1 MQNDNTPDNT
11 TMNNQPTTAKSTT
24 ATATLQEQA
33 AQAQPQW
40 ARRKTGPV
48 GRWSTLW
55 PVYAEL
61 RGRGFT
67 IREAVH
73 WLIQEGA
80 VKQEDRK
87 KAEYGLPMVNS
98 RRRKEGVV
106 AATPKTAGMRKG
118 RNINKGTDGAKSR
131 AGGPGTP
138 LPPPIRRA
146 RPTAQAA

>member
-1 MQNDNTPDNT
+1 MQNDNPPDNT
-11 TMNNQPTTAKSTT
+11 PMNDQLTTTNSTT
-24 ATATLQEQA
+24 AALQQQA
-33 AQAQPQW
+33 AQARPQW

-67 IREAVH
+67 IREAVD

-106 AATPKTAGMRKG
+106 AATPKAAGVTRG
-118 RNINKGTDGAKSR
+118 KSRSKVANDTQAR
-131 AGGPGTP
+131 AGGHTAP
-138 LPPPIRRA
+138 LPSPSRRG
-146 RPTAQAA
+146 RPAAQAA

>member
-1 MQNDNTPDNT
+1 MQNDNPPDNT
-11 TMNNQPTTAKSTT
+11 PMNDPLTPAAASGTTTT
-24 ATATLQEQA
+24 TTLQKQA
-33 AQAQPQW
+33 AQARPQW

-80 VKQEDRK
+80 VKPEDRK

-106 AATPKTAGMRKG
+106 AATPRAARKG
-118 RNINKGTDGAKSR
+118 KSNPKDRAKTR
-131 AGGPGTP
+131 AGSSGTP
-138 LPPPIRRA
+138 LPSPSHRSSRQTTRA
-146 RPTAQAA
+146 A

>member
-1 MQNDNTPDNT
+1 MQNDNPLDNT
-11 TMNNQPTTAKSTT
+11 PMNEQPTTASSTT
-24 ATATLQEQA
+24 ATATLQQQA
-33 AQAQPQW
+33 AQARPQW

-80 VKQEDRK
+80 IKQEDRK

-106 AATPKTAGMRKG
+106 AATPKATRVRGSK
-118 RNINKGTDGAKSR
+118 NKTQAR
-131 AGGPGTP
+131 AGASTTTP
-138 LPPPIRRA
+138 LPSSSRRR
-146 RPTAQAA
+146 RPTAHAA

>member
-1 MQNDNTPDNT
+1 MTS
-11 TMNNQPTTAKSTT
+11 QPTTVNTAIT
-24 ATATLQEQA
+24 ATTSLQQQA
-33 AQAQPQW
+33 AQARPQW

-98 RRRKEGVV
+98 RRRKEGVIE
-106 AATPKTAGMRKG
+106 ATPKATGMRKSRS
-118 RNINKGTDGAKSR
+118 RNKETAGAKARASR
-131 AGGPGTP
+131 PSAP
-138 LPPPIRRA
+138 LPSPTRRA
-146 RPTAQAA
+146 KPTAQAA

>member
-1 MQNDNTPDNT
+1 MND
-11 TMNNQPTTAKSTT
+11 QPTTAATTNT
-24 ATATLQEQA
+24 ATAASSATLKAQA

-40 ARRKTGPV
+40 AKRKTGPV

-106 AATPKTAGMRKG
+106 AATPKAAGTRKS
-118 RNINKGTDGAKSR
+118 RNRSKGTDGAKAR
-131 AGGPGTP
+131 TGAGAGAPATP
-138 LPPPIRRA
+138 LPSPSRRGRQA
-146 RPTAQAA
+146 TQAA

>member
-1 MQNDNTPDNT
+1 MQNDNSLDNT
-11 TMNNQPTTAKSTT
+11 PMNNQLTNTAT
-24 ATATLQEQA
+24 ATATLQQQA
-33 AQAQPQW
+33 AQARPQW

-80 VKQEDRK
+80 IKQEDRK

-106 AATPKTAGMRKG
+106 AATPKAAGVRG
-118 RNINKGTDGAKSR
+118 SKSR
-131 AGGPGTP
+131 SRSRGKSSGTP
-138 LPPPIRRA
+138 LPSPSRHAKPPARA
-146 RPTAQAA
+146 A